1 MPWRVQFV
9 HPRAFEPID
18 RAALFHFKAR
28 DFEAAAR
35 GGYTAATMPA
45 PRPAPLLLLLLPLLA
60 NGTAAGAAPKYY
72 DVAYRAHLRPE
83 ADVIDMEIALSGE
96 RLPSRVVLRVD
107 PRRHRKFTSTD
118 PLQIEPSHVTWQP
131 RGRVSRLRYQFVVDH
146 ERSPQ
151 HYDSRM
157 TKDWA
162 IFRAEKLVPHTSVT
176 ARRSLHS
183 RATLEFELPQGWT
196 VATPYG
202 SVGDSRY
209 TIDDP
214 EHRFDQP
221 RGWMLAGR
229 IGSRNE
235 KIGDVRVVVAAPT
248 GDNVRR
254 QDTLAFLK
262 FTLPRLQEVFPQMPP
277 RLLIVSAGDPMWRGG
292 LSGPSSMF
300 LHSDRPLISENRT
313 STLLHE
319 LVHIA
324 LGVRG
329 DEESDWI
336 VEGLAE
342 YYSLETLRRSG
353 GISEQRHK
361 QALRRLAE
369 WARRS
374 TTLFDSNSDGATTA
388 RAVLALRA
396 VDAEIRSAT
405 GGKASLDDVARKLA
419 SERGTVSLVRLQK
432 VARDVAGRPVR
443 SLEREQLAKP
453 VSKPTA
459 ARDG

>member
-1 MPWRVQFV
+1 MSV
-9 HPRAFEPID
+9 PRLA
-18 RAALFHFKAR
+18 
-28 DFEAAAR
+28 
-35 GGYTAATMPA
+35 
-45 PRPAPLLLLLLPLLA
+45 LLLLSMSLA
-60 NGTAAGAAPKYY
+60 PGVIGAATPRYY
-72 DVAYRAHLRPE
+72 DVAYRAHFRPE
-83 ADVIDMEIALSGE
+83 AGVVDMEIAVSGE
-96 RLPSRVVLRVD
+96 RLPSRIVLHVD
-107 PRRHRKFTSTD
+107 SRRHKKFTSTD

-131 RGRVSRLRYQFVVDH
+131 HGHASRLRYQFVVDH
-146 ERSPQ
+146 ERAPQ

-157 TKDWA
+157 TADWA
-162 IFRAEKLVPHTSVT
+162 ILRAEKMVPRASVT
-176 ARRSLHS
+176 ARKSLQS
-183 RATLEFELPQGWT
+183 RATLEFELPQGWA

-202 SVGDSRY
+202 SVGDLRY
-209 TIDDP
+209 QVDDP
-214 EHRFDQP
+214 TRRFDQP
-221 RGWMLAGR
+221 EGWMLAGK

-235 KIGDVRVVVAAPT
+235 KIGTVRVVVAAPT
-248 GDNVRR
+248 GDSARR

-262 FTLPRLQEVFPQMPP
+262 FTLPRMEEVLPHLPP

-319 LVHIA
+319 LAHIA
-324 LGVRG
+324 LGIRG

-342 YYSLETLRRSG
+342 LYSLETLRRSG
-353 GISEQRHK
+353 SISEQRYK
-361 QALRRLAE
+361 QALKHLSQ
-369 WARRS
+369 WAKRS
-374 TTLFDSNSDGATTA
+374 PTLFGSHSNGPTTA

-396 VDAEIRSAT
+396 ADAEIRSAT

-419 SERGTVSLVRLQK
+419 SEHGTVSLVRLQK
-432 VARDVAGRPVR
+432 AAQEVAGRPLR

-453 VSKPTA
+453 VSAPTA